1 MRRILIMGAAGRDF
15 HNFNVFYRG
24 NKEKEVVCFTATQIP
39 NIDNRIYPPVL
50 AGARYPDGIPIFP
63 EAELINLLR
72 KFNID
77 EVVFSYSDVTNQY
90 VMSKSAI
97 VNSTGAD
104 FVLLGMNSTSLK
116 SKKPVISICAVR
128 TGSGKSQTARR
139 VAGILR
145 NTDKKVGIIRH
156 PMPYGDLKN
165 QIVQKFESLDDLVR
179 LKCTIE
185 EMEEY
190 EPHIKN
196 GMIVYAG
203 VDYEKILRLAE
214 EENEILLWEGGN
226 NDLPFYKP
234 NLHIVVAD
242 PLRVGN
248 ELTYYP
254 SEANLRM
261 ADCVVINKI
270 DSADNEQINTLI
282 KNIRSVNKDAE
293 IIKANSP
300 IFTDNSDNI
309 KGKRVLVVE
318 DGPTLTHGSMSFGAG
333 VVAARKFGA
342 KEMVDPR
349 PYLIGSL
356 IEVFNKNPQIGNL
369 LPAMGYSDEQK
380 KELEEVINKSDAEL
394 VIIATP
400 IDLRRVINIEKP
412 SIRITYELEE
422 VGSPDLEDLLK
433 KKKFI

>member
-1 MRRILIMGAAGRDF
+1 MRRVIIMGAAGRDF
-15 HNFNVFYRG
+15 HNFNVYYR
-24 NKEKEVVCFTATQIP
+24 NNDEKEVVCFTATQIP
-39 NIDNRIYPPVL
+39 NIDNRIYPPEL
-50 AGARYPDGIPIFP
+50 AGDRYPDGIPIYS
-63 EAELINLLR
+63 EKELVHLIK

-77 EVVFSYSDVTNQY
+77 EVVFSYSDVSYQY

-97 VNSTGAD
+97 VHSAGAD
-104 FVLLGMNSTSLK
+104 FILLGMNTTSLK
-116 SKKPVISICAVR
+116 SKRPVISICAVR

-139 VAGILR
+139 VADILR
-145 NTDKKVGIIRH
+145 DANKKVGIIRH

-165 QIVQKFESLDDLVR
+165 QIVQKFETLDDLVK

-190 EPHIKN
+190 EPHIRN
-196 GMIVYAG
+196 GMTVYSG

-214 EENEILLWEGGN
+214 EENEIILWEGGN
-226 NDLPFYKP
+226 NDLSFYKP
-234 NLHIVVAD
+234 DLHIVVAD

-248 ELTYYP
+248 ELSYYP

-270 DSADNEQINTLI
+270 DSANDEQVSTLI
-282 KNIRSVNKDAE
+282 KNIRSVNENAE
-293 IIKANSP
+293 IVKAKSP
-300 IFTDNSDNI
+300 VFADNSDII
-309 KGKRVLVVE
+309 KDKKVLVVE

-333 VVAARKFGA
+333 VVAGRKFGA
-342 KEMVDPR
+342 KEMIDPR
-349 PYLIGSL
+349 PYLVGSL
-356 IEVFNKNPQIGNL
+356 IDVFKKNPQIGNL
-369 LPAMGYSDEQK
+369 IPAMGYSDEQK

-400 IDLRRVINIEKP
+400 IDLNRVININKP
-412 SIRITYELEE
+412 TVRIRYELEE
-422 VGSPDLEDLLK
+422 VGSPNIENILK